1 MAKHNK
7 KRNVGLIYEQ
17 LMRFASNCVLEKDQS
32 RAKKSID
39 ILCRYF
45 KPGTELYRE
54 FRLFNSL
61 VDSKVSTK
69 ETARRIIEESK
80 RACLRHDVNQLRKEK
95 SLLIKEINHTLG
107 TSGFYNQKSPK
118 YRTLATVQ
126 ALLNEW
132 RGSSVLGPAET
143 VKYENVLEEWLSRPD
158 DSSSNIK
165 KEHANPLTLNIM
177 ITKFKDKYKDK
188 MNEEQASLFE
198 SYLHNREDVS
208 YKVESIKNRATKVMK
223 EYFYGCEN
231 EILLEKRGAVEEKI
245 AQLQINSGQE
255 AVSKALVLSSLIS
268 EMEKSNV

>member
-17 LMRFASNCVLEKDQS
+17 LMRFASNCVLEEDQS
-32 RAKKSID
+32 RAKKAID

-61 VDSKVSTK
+61 VDSNVSNK

-80 RACLRHDVNQLRKEK
+80 RACLKHDVNQLRKEK
-95 SLLIKEINHTLG
+95 SSLIKEINHSLG
-107 TSGFYNQKSPK
+107 QSSFYNQKSPK
-118 YRTLATVQ
+118 YRTLTTVQ

-132 RGSSVLGPAET
+132 RGSSVLGPADT

-158 DSSSNIK
+158 TSVSSIK
-165 KEHANPLTLNIM
+165 KEDANPLTLNIM
-177 ITKFKDKYKDK
+177 INKFKQKYENK
-188 MNEEQASLFE
+188 MNKEQASLFE
-198 SYLHNREDVS
+198 SYLHNKDDVS
-208 YKVESIKNRATKVMK
+208 QKVEFIKSRATKVMK

-231 EILLEKRGAVEEKI
+231 KILLEKRPAVEEKI
-245 AQLQINSGQE
+245 NNLQIGSDQD
-255 AVSKALVLSSLIS
+255 AVSKALVLSSLIN
-268 EMEKSNV
+268 EMEKKNV